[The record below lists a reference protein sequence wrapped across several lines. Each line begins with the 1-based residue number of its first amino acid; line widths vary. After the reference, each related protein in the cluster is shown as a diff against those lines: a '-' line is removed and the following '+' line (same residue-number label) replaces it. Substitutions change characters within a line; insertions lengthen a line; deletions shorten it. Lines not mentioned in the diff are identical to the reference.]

1 MDIKQDTL
9 NKMYKISYANISSNT
24 DKLRALIK
32 GDYYAQE
39 IIKIRNMSK
48 YKLVDFINNLKSKKS
63 VKLGYKIARS
73 SSSRIYREL
82 DIKIQQDIELIN
94 YARNRLY
101 AKF

>member
-39 IIKIRNMSK
+39 IIKIRK
-48 YKLVDFINNLKSKKS
+48 
-63 VKLGYKIARS
+63 
-73 SSSRIYREL
+73 
-82 DIKIQQDIELIN
+82 
-94 YARNRLY
+94 
-101 AKF
+101 